1 MSERRPTPPD
11 GSSTP
16 PHDRAAAGKRP
27 VHGRGRAHDP
37 ATLFDTLDLLPQHQA
52 LMTPAGTTVR
62 VNRWLSELLRRV
74 PDGRYLE
81 EALGSY
87 ARTIA
92 DLRPSCGCDGRG
104 GAPTTLEYQTATG
117 PCLLWGWCVEL
128 DRYGL
133 GLLVLMTVQPL
144 DPDAPS
150 DDALRKRLGLT
161 RKEVDVVR
169 LLAEGRSNAGIAAA
183 LCISPHTARHHTE
196 RIMAKLGVRSRAEV
210 GPRLRALPH
219 VGRN

>member
-1 MSERRPTPPD
+1 MSERHQRPRNDPFAPPPSAGGGRPAND
-11 GSSTP
+11 G
-16 PHDRAAAGKRP
+16 G
-27 VHGRGRAHDP
+27 GAHDP
-37 ATLFDTLDLLPQHQA
+37 ATLYETLDLLPQHQA

-87 ARTIA
+87 ARSIA
-92 DLRPSCGCDGRG
+92 DVHPPCGCDGRG
-104 GAPTTLEYQTATG
+104 GAPTTLQYQTATG

-128 DRYGL
+128 ERYGL
-133 GLLVLMTVQPL
+133 GRLVLMTVQPL

-183 LCISPHTARHHTE
+183 LCVSPHTARHHTE

-210 GPRLRALPH
+210 GSRLRALPH
-219 VGRN
+219 AGRN